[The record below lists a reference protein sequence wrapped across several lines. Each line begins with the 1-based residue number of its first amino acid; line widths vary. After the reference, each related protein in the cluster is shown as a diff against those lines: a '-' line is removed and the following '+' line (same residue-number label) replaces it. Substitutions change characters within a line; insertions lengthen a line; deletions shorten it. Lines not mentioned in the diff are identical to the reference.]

1 MCYFG
6 SKLLQN
12 IAAMHI
18 CELILLAK
26 FILVRERKRKKKK
39 PKREICLLAMSFAC
53 PLLPSLDFQTIQFRT
68 GTSFENPFDFQ
79 IAFCELGLLHSMLM
93 DQV

>member
-1 MCYFG
+1 MKKKNLMCYFG

-26 FILVRERKRKKKK
+26 FILLRERKRKKKK
-39 PKREICLLAMSFAC
+39 NQREKYACL
-53 PLLPSLDFQTIQFRT
+53 Q
-68 GTSFENPFDFQ
+68 
-79 IAFCELGLLHSMLM
+79 
-93 DQV
+93 